1 MKQFSKKMS
10 PNDGPITQRNPAP
23 MSAHTADSRDEP
35 QPKFSA
41 VTRIFAPRYGAWLR
55 MKSPFSDPSG
65 LKRTSW
71 KK

>member
-41 VTRIFAPRYGAWLR
+41 VTRTLAPPYGAWLR
-55 MKSPFSDPSG
+55 MKSPFSDPSE
-65 LKRTSW
+65 LKRTS
-71 KK
+71 